1 MEDLIYFR
9 RLLISNRTGHLTKEQ
24 VIERVKDCADIK
36 LFLNAFIEDDPILFQ
51 TIEDNID
58 KICVHSWVEDEI
70 DCGLEDIQRVKYCEI
85 CELNYKNNNIIKV

>member
-1 MEDLIYFR
+1 MLEDLIYFR

-51 TIEDNID
+51 TI
-58 KICVHSWVEDEI
+58 
-70 DCGLEDIQRVKYCEI
+70 
-85 CELNYKNNNIIKV
+85 